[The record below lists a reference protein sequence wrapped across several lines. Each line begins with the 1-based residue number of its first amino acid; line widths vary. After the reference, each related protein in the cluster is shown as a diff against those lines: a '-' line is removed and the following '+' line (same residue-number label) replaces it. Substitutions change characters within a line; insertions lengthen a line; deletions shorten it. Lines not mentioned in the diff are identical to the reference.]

1 MAMPSPVY
9 ILIFIT
15 IIIVLSLAYS
25 SKKEG
30 FLAGNSSGSSG
41 GGDIALKDV
50 GIYLINLDRNADRLE
65 SFIAQF
71 IMSDLRYK
79 QFQRIT
85 AVDGRDIKNIQDIVS
100 DAAYLEIMQ
109 IEKTGYRTKH
119 YQLTRGAIG
128 CFMSHMKAYELI
140 SMGDDDYGLVFEDD
154 VVIDKNILKRLNRLM
169 SSIPNDYDML
179 LLGCHCI
186 QCDKYDVYY
195 DAHRFFLTHCYIIKK
210 ASAARLYMLL
220 KKDKIKQQID
230 SEISDFATSG
240 NVKIY
245 CLREKLASQTGTF
258 QTTIQTPLKVMPGID
273 PYVTLI

>member
-1 MAMPSPVY
+1 MPYPIY

-15 IIIVLSLAYS
+15 IIIVLSLANS

-30 FLAGNSSGSSG
+30 FLAGAGSSGSG
-41 GGDIALKDV
+41 GGDDIALKDV

-85 AVDGRDIKNIQDIVS
+85 AVDGRDIENIQDIVS
-100 DAAYLEIMQ
+100 DVAYQEIMQ

-128 CFMSHMKAYELI
+128 CFMSHMKAFELI

-154 VVIDKNILKRLNRLM
+154 VIIDTHILKRLNKLM
-169 SSIPNDYDML
+169 SSIPNDYDVL
-179 LLGCHCI
+179 LLGCQCI
-186 QCDKYDVYY
+186 QCDKYDVYF
-195 DAHRFFLTHCYIIKK
+195 DAHKFFLTHCYIIKK

-230 SEISDFATSG
+230 SELSDMATSG
-240 NVKIY
+240 SIKIY

-273 PYVTLI
+273 PYVTLL